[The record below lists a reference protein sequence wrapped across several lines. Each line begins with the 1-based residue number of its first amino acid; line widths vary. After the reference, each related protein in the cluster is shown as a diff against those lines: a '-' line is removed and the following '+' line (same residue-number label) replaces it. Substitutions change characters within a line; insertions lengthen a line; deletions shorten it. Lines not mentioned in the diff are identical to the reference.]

1 MALGS
6 AQLAGTSLAA
16 VVAAALL
23 ISSLRSRAS
32 RRSRKVTPTDERVL
46 ILGASSGVGHA
57 IAKKYAARGARVCV
71 VARRAEQVSA
81 LAQECGDK
89 CIGQAADFSKAEDMV
104 RVREVLMA
112 QWGGL
117 DTIHICAGVSALRPV
132 LALAGVEQ
140 QSGEDASDAAIQG
153 AVDIAGKA
161 IQGNFVGPFVSALT
175 FVSDA
180 PQSNLFQAGGRALTS
195 D

>member
-1 MALGS
+1 MAPGS

-16 VVAAALL
+16 VVAVALL
-23 ISSLRSRAS
+23 VSSIRSQAS
-32 RRSRKVTPTDERVL
+32 RRSRKVTPAEERVL
-46 ILGASSGVGHA
+46 VLGASSGVGHA
-57 IAKKYAARGARVCV
+57 IAKQYAARGARVCV

-81 LAQECGDK
+81 LAKECGDK

-104 RVREVLMA
+104 RVRELLLS

-140 QSGEDASDAAIQG
+140 PGEDASDAAIQG

-161 IQGNFVGPFVSALT
+161 IQGNFTGPFVSALT
-175 FVSDA
+175 FVSC
-180 PQSNLFQAGGRALTS
+180 SLLSGRNGCNAS
-195 D
+195 GCGY